1 MMHSDEHI
9 TSLPLDG
16 RLRGAWGAVKG
27 HSIVKLRDRSH
38 LTTKVLCRQKWVPWL
53 PMLLFTLGDKKLFCC
68 REGVQNLFG
77 QRQKYA

>member
-38 LTTKVLCRQKWVPWL
+38 LTSSMSPDMGCMVTNTAVH
-53 PMLLFTLGDKKLFCC
+53 T
-68 REGVQNLFG
+68 
-77 QRQKYA
+77 